1 MAALTVV
8 AADVALATKGGE
20 SHEIITAPAAEA
32 ITAGQIVR
40 WTTTTGTLALGNG
53 TTAPESQIVGVA
65 ISEANQAGITITAVR
80 KGVVDLGDAL
90 DALAFNAVV
99 YASDTDGTLGDAA
112 GTVSKV
118 VGEVIPAF
126 GATTADKL
134 LRVNL

>member
-1 MAALTVV
+1 
-8 AADVALATKGGE
+8 
-20 SHEIITAPAAEA
+20 
-32 ITAGQIVR
+32 
-40 WTTTTGTLALGNG
+40 
-53 TTAPESQIVGVA
+53 VGVA

>member
-20 SHEIITAPAAEA
+20 VHEIITAPAAEV

-40 WTTTTGTLALGNG
+40 WDTSTGKLALGNG

-65 ISEANQAGITITAVR
+65 VTEANQANVTITAVR

-134 LRVNL
+134 LRVDL